1 MSPLR
6 KCLKRP
12 HTYLAI
18 LACFCATAALDSY
31 RPPPNQWTSRTYVK
45 VVRLYQR
52 YGRPLTSRYIQCR
65 YRPTCSEYSLQ
76 AVETLGIRRGLALT
90 YRRLASC
97 TTAVR
102 PGTEDPIPQLVG
114 IAGNRGQQPR

>member
-1 MSPLR
+1 MSALR
-6 KCLKRP
+6 KCLTRP

-18 LACFCATAALDSY
+18 LACFGATAALDSC
-31 RPPPNQWTSRTYVK
+31 RPAPNQWTSRAYVK

-65 YRPTCSEYSLQ
+65 YRPTCSEYSVR
-76 AVETLGIRRGLALT
+76 AVETHGIRRGLALT
-90 YRRLASC
+90 YRRLTSC

-102 PGTEDPIPQLVG
+102 PGTEDPIPQLTG
-114 IAGNRGQQPR
+114 IAATRGQ